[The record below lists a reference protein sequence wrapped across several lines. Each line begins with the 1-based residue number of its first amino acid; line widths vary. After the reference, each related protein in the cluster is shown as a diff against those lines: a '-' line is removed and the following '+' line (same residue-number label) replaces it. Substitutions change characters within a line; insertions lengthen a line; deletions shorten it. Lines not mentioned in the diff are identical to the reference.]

1 MGKMDRTK
9 HAKVLSILEKRALR
23 YRKTPVN
30 DAQQNGRADCID
42 ETGTVDTAGLTDD
55 DSVETNLSDDWGLTP
70 MQRGFLEAAGVS
82 DELLRV
88 HGLVPG
94 SKQEGIVRLIYEN
107 LNGLNSR
114 MADNEKLEKARE
126 IIDDLEADIVCYNE
140 HRLNLRHK
148 QNRNGFSQLF
158 RGGEAEIRT
167 IAAHNVHESKEAG
180 RIQEGGTAMM
190 VFGPLIEKYDFEES
204 GKDETGLGRLV
215 VMTFRGAN
223 GMKTRVLSCYNACY
237 NNKKES
243 RMSYQQQRRY
253 FITKEGDLTCPRTRF
268 REDLVALL
276 KKWRLDG
283 DRLVVCMDA
292 NEDVYR
298 KSIGKALTDPEG
310 LNMREVVGDFTGGK
324 LGATY
329 FRGSKLIDAVWAT
342 QDLIITGACVM
353 PAGFGV
359 GDHRLFVVDI
369 QASSMIGTNPPKIVR
384 ATSRRLSNKLPH
396 VTEWYNRA
404 LEKLIVEHRLNSR
417 MLEISANPDSEQ
429 VRRGM
434 NGIDKEGNRS
444 T

>member
-1 MGKMDRTK
+1 
-9 HAKVLSILEKRALR
+9 
-23 YRKTPVN
+23 
-30 DAQQNGRADCID
+30 
-42 ETGTVDTAGLTDD
+42 
-55 DSVETNLSDDWGLTP
+55 
-70 MQRGFLEAAGVS
+70 
-82 DELLRV
+82 
-88 HGLVPG
+88 LVPG

-329 FRGSKLIDAVWAT
+329 FRGSKPIDAVWAT